1 MRARYPRVT
10 SLRAIVFVVDFVS
23 CSADRCKQVR
33 TKRHVSNCCR
43 AFCAHA
49 AGRSPC
55 TAAGPGRDLPGAGVV
70 KDAVE
75 DILKQVL
82 NDHPNLKDLSQEELV
97 ATAGDKLL
105 AAERPDFK
113 AYGYMMLLWYGD
125 EAARQTVADSAA
137 TLQTPEER
145 AHFYFVMGLGKI
157 RSDNPEVASQGRD
170 YIRQMRDSGHVTF
183 VNDALWDQLITDC
196 QISE

>member
-1 MRARYPRVT
+1 MFRTVVVLSALTLLGAVLAPLPARAET
-10 SLRAIVFVVDFVS
+10 CQALANF
-23 CSADRCKQVR
+23 
-33 TKRHVSNCCR
+33 
-43 AFCAHA
+43 
-49 AGRSPC
+49 
-55 TAAGPGRDLPGAGVV
+55 VV

-82 NDHPNLKDLSQEELV
+82 SDHPNLKDLSQEELV

-137 TLQTPEER
+137 ALQTPEER

-196 QISE
+196 HISE